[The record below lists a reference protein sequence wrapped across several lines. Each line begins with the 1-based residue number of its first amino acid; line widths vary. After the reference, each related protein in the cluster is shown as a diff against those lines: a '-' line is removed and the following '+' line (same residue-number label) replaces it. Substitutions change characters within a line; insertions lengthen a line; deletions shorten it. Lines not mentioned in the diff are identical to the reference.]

1 MADYKVVD
9 IEKLEAGLTATA
21 NAIREKTGDSEKILW
36 NKQNGMAS
44 AIDRVFKEASAAGR
58 AEILGSFDS
67 LYYFFGTG
75 VRRNLYAYLM
85 DADLSHI
92 TNTQYMFVSC
102 NWLTEFDFP
111 ETLHSRTPHYMF
123 QDCVN
128 LTRVSG
134 ISEHVSGSV
143 LSGIF
148 AGCTSLENA
157 GTISF
162 DNVLYTSK
170 TFLNCSSLKEIRIA
184 GEIQVSLSF
193 SDSGLLSD
201 ASVQSIID
209 HLKDLTGAA
218 TQTLTFHA
226 EVGAKLTEEQKV
238 TITEKNWT
246 LVY

>member
-1 MADYKVVD
+1 MAD
-9 IEKLEAGLTATA
+9 ILLG
-21 NAIREKTGDSEKILW
+21 GKIYS
-36 NKQNGMAS
+36 G
-44 AIDRVFKEASAAGR
+44 IDRVQMDTADGRTVEFADRNAVEEEASAAGR
-58 AEILGSFDS
+58 AEILGSIDS

-75 VRRNLYAYLM
+75 VRRNIYAYLM
-85 DADLSHI
+85 GADLSHI
-92 TNTQYMFVSC
+92 TNTQYMFIAC

-111 ETLHSRTPHYMF
+111 ETLHVRLPHCMF

-134 ISEHVSGSV
+134 MSEHVSGSV

-148 AGCTSLENA
+148 TGCTSLENA

-162 DNVLYTSK
+162 DNVSYT
-170 TFLNCSSLKEIRIA
+170 TRAFLNCYSLKEIRIA
-184 GEIQVSLSF
+184 GEIAVSLSF
-193 SDSGLLSD
+193 SESGLLSD

-209 HLKDLTGAA
+209 HLKDLTGSA

-226 EVGAKLTEEQKV
+226 EVGAKLTEEQKAAM
-238 TITEKNWT
+238 TAKNWT